1 MKPFNKAKQEIVN
14 LLETMYRER
23 AQVDDADEFLDG
35 LTTFDIEKIWD
46 QFLNTVVDVDGA
58 SFPRNEDGEIDYDV
72 INEAW
77 NLLVEEAKFR
87 AGIPA

>member
-1 MKPFNKAKQEIVN
+1 MKPFNQAEQEIVI

-58 SFPRNEDGEIDYDV
+58 SFPRNKDGEIDYDV

-77 NLLVEEAKFR
+77 NLLIEEAKFR